1 MFAGD
6 NIILL
11 LPPLLTL
18 SWVCLVYYLFILNSN
33 KLNINRKLNHLMGY
47 HKVSTY
53 VGTTGWNIT
62 SREFWGI
69 VIFAV
74 GSGLLLSALFKNP
87 LIILAGILA
96 GYYLP
101 RLMIHRYRKRRQ
113 AALLTSIPDFGRILT
128 ARLVDHHSIVK
139 AFEIIQNDVT
149 EPVKTLAADFLKDT
163 GVGMGIPQALENLK
177 ARVALRKFDI
187 LAETLLIAHY
197 EGYSSEALLAMEKAV
212 EAIENDIKA
221 VDMLEITSA
230 KKKKELVYIVLA
242 SWAFPVIL
250 SFMNTGNVN
259 VYLDTIPGKI
269 LMFSYLVS
277 TLFVLIKG
285 EEYLSL
291 SLEEL

>member
-1 MFAGD
+1 ML
-6 NIILL
+6 LL
-11 LPPLLTL
+11 LPPVLVL
-18 SWVCLVYYLFILNSN
+18 SWLCLVYWLFIKKNN
-33 KLNINRKLNHLMGY
+33 DDKLNIRHRLNRLMGY
-47 HKVSTY
+47 HNISAY
-53 VGTTGWNIT
+53 AGTAGWNLT

-74 GSGLLLSALFKNP
+74 TTGLLLSAAFRNP

-101 RLMIHRYRKRRQ
+101 RFMIRRYRKRQ
-113 AALLTSIPDFGRILT
+113 QTALLTAIPDFGRILT
-128 ARLVDHHSIVK
+128 ARLVDHHSIVR
-139 AFEIIQNDVT
+139 AFEIIQNDVS

-163 GVGMGIPQALENLK
+163 GVGMGIEQALENLK
-177 ARVALRKFDI
+177 ARVAFRKFDI
-187 LAETLLIAHY
+187 LVETLLIAHH
-197 EGYSSEALLAMEKAV
+197 EGYSSEALRAMEKAV

-221 VDMLEITSA
+221 VEILEITSA
-230 KKKKELVYIVLA
+230 KKKKELIYIVLA

-250 SFMNTGNVN
+250 SFMNTGNAN
-259 VYLDTIPGKI
+259 VYLDTVPGKI

-291 SLEEL
+291 RLDEL